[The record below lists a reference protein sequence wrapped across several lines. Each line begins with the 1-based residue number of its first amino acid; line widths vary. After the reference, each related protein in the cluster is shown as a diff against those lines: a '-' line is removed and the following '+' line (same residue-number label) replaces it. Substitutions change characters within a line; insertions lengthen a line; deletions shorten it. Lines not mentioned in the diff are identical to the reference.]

1 MPSARKRILG
11 PAGHQLFIF
20 GRQNKYSCRQKLHLI
35 IMEYNK
41 LSIFYLALTEKNALD
56 FLLNFL
62 ANGFCSWLDYQPV
75 FGKMSP
81 HSSVNLLKQV
91 FKLKVQEMEYTFRQT
106 NFRNHKKT
114 IWVIK
119 EQKLQTFVLRP
130 MYLHVQQMITS
141 LQKEV
146 MSLMFPGKEVDF
158 VKSLFDK
165 QHDFNGTSLEVNKI
179 QQSFYLGHHTQQ
191 KFA

>member
-20 GRQNKYSCRQKLHLI
+20 GRQNKYSCHQKLHLI

-91 FKLKVQEMEYTFRQT
+91 FKLKVQEMEYTFNKQT
-106 NFRNHKKT
+106 LGITKKLFGLLKNT
-114 IWVIK
+114 NCKHLFCVPCIC
-119 EQKLQTFVLRP
+119 
-130 MYLHVQQMITS
+130 
-141 LQKEV
+141 
-146 MSLMFPGKEVDF
+146 MF
-158 VKSLFDK
+158 SR
-165 QHDFNGTSLEVNKI
+165 
-179 QQSFYLGHHTQQ
+179 
-191 KFA
+191 

>member
-1 MPSARKRILG
+1 
-11 PAGHQLFIF
+11 
-20 GRQNKYSCRQKLHLI
+20 
-35 IMEYNK
+35 
-41 LSIFYLALTEKNALD
+41 
-56 FLLNFL
+56 
-62 ANGFCSWLDYQPV
+62 
-75 FGKMSP
+75 
-81 HSSVNLLKQV
+81 
-91 FKLKVQEMEYTFRQT
+91 MEYTFRQT

-146 MSLMFPGKEVDF
+146 MSPMFPGKEVDF
-158 VKSLFDK
+158 TKSLFDK

-179 QQSFYLGHHTQQ
+179 RQSFYLGRHTQQ

>member
-1 MPSARKRILG
+1 
-11 PAGHQLFIF
+11 
-20 GRQNKYSCRQKLHLI
+20 
-35 IMEYNK
+35 
-41 LSIFYLALTEKNALD
+41 
-56 FLLNFL
+56 
-62 ANGFCSWLDYQPV
+62 
-75 FGKMSP
+75 
-81 HSSVNLLKQV
+81 
-91 FKLKVQEMEYTFRQT
+91 MEYTFRQT

-158 VKSLFDK
+158 AKSLFDK

-179 QQSFYLGHHTQQ
+179 RQSFYLGHHTRSTEICI
-191 KFA
+191 KLFTRSSRNKRCSFSTSLNFY